1 LSAIRR
7 HSQRLSWQL
16 WASHYTVVVITL
28 VAVVGSIV
36 LLASAWLLRQ
46 GSVLREPAL
55 DAQVISL
62 TVGNLVRSGAPE
74 SAISSVLAEVREGG
88 VRTPTRPFD
97 VHRGPPWGGP
107 LATPWA
113 DLQNLEYILIVGPDG
128 VIRASSDPARF
139 PPGATI
145 QSTSAGGAAA
155 IAARA
160 LAAERD
166 PARLSTQ
173 QGDALG
179 HGAYPILGPTNDEPL
194 AAVVVNKRLTLP
206 RDVPNLIGRAIAA
219 FGFVSFVVLLMSS
232 GFALVVSA
240 AAAYLLS
247 RRLGGRL
254 ERLSQAADAVAQG
267 DLAQRVEPGAP
278 DELGRLGERFN
289 LMAQRLQE
297 TIAALE
303 VEKEKVETALRTQ
316 RDLVANVSHELRTP
330 LASIRA
336 HIESLAM
343 AGETG
348 RAGERE
354 SGPLRPGRAD
364 SAQRRGAG
372 GADSVA
378 GRTERRRDYLRVVE
392 REVDQLSRLIGDL
405 FALTTTTAEAPS
417 LKIEPVRLNE
427 VAAEVA
433 DSLGPLARQE
443 RHVKLVNSI
452 DGALPPV
459 LADRQR
465 LTQVLANLL
474 RNALRYTPEGGLISL
489 SAAASDRQVAVEVAD
504 TGVGIPP
511 EELPHVFDRFYR
523 GGPARDRASGGAGLG
538 LAIVRE
544 FVEAMGGKVTANS
557 TIGEGSRFRFTLPSA
572 DS

>member
-36 LLASAWLLRQ
+36 LLASVWLLRQ

-88 VRTPTRPFD
+88 VRTPTRPFE

-145 QSTSAGGAAA
+145 QSTSTGGAAA

-160 LAAERD
+160 LAGERD

-206 RDVPNLIGRAIAA
+206 RDVPNLIRRAIAA
-219 FGFVSFVVLLMSS
+219 FGFVSFVVLIMSS

-336 HIESLAM
+336 HVESLAM

-354 SGPLRPGRAD
+354 SG
-364 SAQRRGAG
+364 GAG
-372 GADSVA
+372 GTDSVA

-405 FALTTTTAEAPS
+405 FALTTTAADAPS
-417 LKIEPVRLNE
+417 LKVEPVRLNE
-427 VAAEVA
+427 IAAEVT

-443 RHVKLVNSI
+443 RHVKLVNGI

-489 SAAASDRQVAVEVAD
+489 SAFASDREVAVEVAD

>member
-1 LSAIRR
+1 MSAIRR

-62 TVGNLVRSGAPE
+62 TVGNLIRSGAPE

-88 VRTPTRPFD
+88 VRAPTRPFEA
-97 VHRGPPWGGP
+97 HRGPPWGGP
-107 LATPWA
+107 LATPRA

-128 VIRASSDPARF
+128 LVRASSDPARF

-160 LAAERD
+160 LAGERD

-194 AAVVVNKRLTLP
+194 AAVVVSKRLTLP
-206 RDVPNLIGRAIAA
+206 RDVPNLIRRAIAA
-219 FGFVSFVVLLMSS
+219 FGFVSFVVLIMSS

-336 HIESLAM
+336 HVESLAM

-354 SGPLRPGRAD
+354 SG
-364 SAQRRGAG
+364 GAG
-372 GADSVA
+372 GTDSVA

-405 FALTTTTAEAPS
+405 FALTTTAADAPS
-417 LKIEPVRLNE
+417 LKVEPVRLNE
-427 VAAEVA
+427 IAAEVT

-443 RHVKLVNSI
+443 RHVKLVNGI

-489 SAAASDRQVAVEVAD
+489 SAFASDREVAVEVAD

>member
-1 LSAIRR
+1 LSTIRR

-62 TVGNLVRSGAPE
+62 TVGNLIRSGAPE
-74 SAISSVLAEVREGG
+74 SAINNVLAEVREGG
-88 VRTPTRPFD
+88 VRAPTRPFEA
-97 VHRGPPWGGP
+97 HRGPPWGGP
-107 LATPWA
+107 LATPRA

-128 VIRASSDPARF
+128 LVRASSDHARF

-145 QSTSAGGAAA
+145 PSTSAGGASA

-160 LAAERD
+160 LAGERD

-194 AAVVVNKRLTLP
+194 AAVVVSKRLTLP
-206 RDVPNLIGRAIAA
+206 RDVPNLIRRAIAA
-219 FGFVSFVVLLMSS
+219 FGFVSFVVLVMSS

-278 DELGRLGERFN
+278 DELGRLGQRFN

-336 HIESLAM
+336 HVESLAM

-348 RAGERE
+348 RGGERE
-354 SGPLRPGRAD
+354 SG
-364 SAQRRGAG
+364 GAG
-372 GADSVA
+372 GADGVA

-405 FALTTTTAEAPS
+405 FALTTTAADAPS

-427 VAAEVA
+427 VAAEVT

-443 RHVKLVNSI
+443 RHVKLVNGI

-544 FVEAMGGKVTANS
+544 FVEAMGGTVTARS

>member
-62 TVGNLVRSGAPE
+62 TVGNLIRSGAPE

-88 VRTPTRPFD
+88 VRAPTRPFEA
-97 VHRGPPWGGP
+97 HRGPPWGGP
-107 LATPWA
+107 LATPRA

-128 VIRASSDPARF
+128 LVRASSDPARF

-160 LAAERD
+160 LAGERD

-194 AAVVVNKRLTLP
+194 AAVVVSKRLTLP
-206 RDVPNLIGRAIAA
+206 RDVPNLIRRAIAA
-219 FGFVSFVVLLMSS
+219 FGFVSFVVLIMSS

-336 HIESLAM
+336 HVESLAM

-354 SGPLRPGRAD
+354 SG
-364 SAQRRGAG
+364 GAG
-372 GADSVA
+372 GTDSVA

-405 FALTTTTAEAPS
+405 FALTTTAADAPS
-417 LKIEPVRLNE
+417 LKVEPVRLNE
-427 VAAEVA
+427 IAAEVT

-443 RHVKLVNSI
+443 RHVKLVNGI

-489 SAAASDRQVAVEVAD
+489 SAFASDREVAVEVAD